1 MAAGSTEGTQEG
13 RPAVTFDF
21 EASAVQS
28 HLEMLQGVIQRMA
41 ENSRSCKLWSI
52 TALSAVIFL
61 AARTGVAW
69 HTLIALVPLLLFF
82 LLDVYY
88 LSLERRFR
96 DSYGLLLEKLRDDT
110 YGPEDAYRIAPAGFS
125 VGVLMRCLRSP
136 SVYLYY
142 PLALLI
148 VGMVFAAQCLL
159 GMGAD

>member
-1 MAAGSTEGTQEG
+1 M
-13 RPAVTFDF
+13 TFDF
-21 EASAVQS
+21 ETPAVQS

-52 TALSAVIFL
+52 TALSAVLFF
-61 AARTGVAW
+61 AARTGVPW
-69 HTLIALVPLLLFF
+69 YTLIALVPLSLFF

-96 DSYGLLLEKLRDDT
+96 SSYERMLKKLRDGG
-110 YGPEDAYRIAPAGFS
+110 YGPEDVFQIVPVDFS
-125 VGVLMRCLRSP
+125 FGILMKCLRSP

-142 PLALLI
+142 PLALGIAVL
-148 VGMVFAAQCLL
+148 VFAAQCLL

>member
-1 MAAGSTEGTQEG
+1 MDTLGLGSPPT
-13 RPAVTFDF
+13 
-21 EASAVQS
+21 QS

-61 AARTGVAW
+61 AARTGVPW
-69 HTLIALVPLLLFF
+69 HTLIAIVPLLLFF

-88 LSLERRFR
+88 LSLEVRFR
-96 DSYGLLLEKLRDDT
+96 SAYEGLLDKLREGSYGPKDVYQIVPVDWSL
-110 YGPEDAYRIAPAGFS
+110 
-125 VGVLMRCLRSP
+125 GVLAKCLRSP

-142 PLALLI
+142 PLALCI
-148 VGMVFAAQCLL
+148 VVAVFCAQFFW

>member
-1 MAAGSTEGTQEG
+1 
-13 RPAVTFDF
+13 
-21 EASAVQS
+21 
-28 HLEMLQGVIQRMA
+28 MA

-61 AARTGVAW
+61 AARTGVPW
-69 HTLIALVPLLLFF
+69 YTLIALVPLFLFF

-96 DSYGLLLEKLRDDT
+96 GSYEGTLKKLRDGA
-110 YGPEDAYRIAPAGFS
+110 YGPEDAYQIAPADFS
-125 VGVLMRCLRSP
+125 IGTIMRCLRSP

-142 PLALLI
+142 PPALVIALA
-148 VGMVFAAQCLL
+148 VFAAQFFLGT

>member
-1 MAAGSTEGTQEG
+1 MN
-13 RPAVTFDF
+13 FDF

-28 HLEMLQGVIQRMA
+28 HLGMLQGVIQRMA

-52 TALSAVIFL
+52 TALSAVLFL
-61 AARTGVAW
+61 AARTGVPW
-69 HTLIALVPLLLFF
+69 HTLIALVPLSLFF

-96 DSYGLLLEKLRDDT
+96 GSYESMLKKLENNA
-110 YGPEDAYRIAPAGFS
+110 YGPEDAYQLVPADFS
-125 VGVLMRCLRSP
+125 FSILTKCLRSP

-142 PLALLI
+142 PPALVIALA
-148 VGMVFAAQCLL
+148 VFAAQCLM